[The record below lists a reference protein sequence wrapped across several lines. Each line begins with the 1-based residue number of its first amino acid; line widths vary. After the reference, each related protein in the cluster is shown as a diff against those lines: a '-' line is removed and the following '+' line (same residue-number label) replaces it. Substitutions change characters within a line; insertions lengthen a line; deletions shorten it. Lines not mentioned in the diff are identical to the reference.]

1 MTDTVK
7 LPYQLLIF
15 DWDGTLMDSTARIA
29 QTLAQA
35 LADVKL
41 PKRTVQERR
50 DVIGLGLDEAMM
62 QLCPRAT
69 EEQRKQLVERYRHH
83 WLHPDAPVTLLFEGI
98 AEALVTLQQQ
108 GYWLAIATGK
118 SRSGLDRSLTEC
130 GLPKDLFVAT
140 RCADESRTKPN
151 PQMLEEILE
160 ETGLKPKDAIMLGDS
175 IYDLQMAKYGEM
187 HSLGVLTGVHDEER
201 LWQQEP
207 LAVLDSVADFPDW
220 LLRAG

>member
-1 MTDTVK
+1 MNDIT
-7 LPYQLLIF
+7 LPYKLLIF

-35 LADVKL
+35 LEDVRM
-41 PKRTVQERR
+41 PKRPLQERR
-50 DVIGLGLDEAMM
+50 DVIGLGLKEAMA
-62 QLCPRAT
+62 QLCPYAT
-69 EEQRKQLVERYRHH
+69 DEQVEKLVERYRHH

-98 AEALVTLQQQ
+98 TESLVTLQQQ

-118 SRSGLDRSLTEC
+118 SRSGLDRSLAEC
-130 GLPKDLFVAT
+130 GLPKELFVT
-140 RCADESRTKPN
+140 SRCADETRTKPN

-160 ETGLKPKDAIMLGDS
+160 ETGLEPKDAIMLGDS
-175 IYDLQMAKYGEM
+175 IYDLQMAKYGGM
-187 HSLGVLTGVHDEER
+187 HSLGVLTGVHDEDR

-207 LAVLDSVADFPDW
+207 LAVLESVADFPDW